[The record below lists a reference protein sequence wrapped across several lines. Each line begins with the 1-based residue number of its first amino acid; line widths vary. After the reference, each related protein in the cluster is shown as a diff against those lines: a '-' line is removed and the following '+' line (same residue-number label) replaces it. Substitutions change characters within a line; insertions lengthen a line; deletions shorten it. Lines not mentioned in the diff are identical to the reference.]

1 MKSAAKRDMS
11 CESQN
16 SANHAQDLKHLD
28 DNNFQNTIN
37 EGVTLVD
44 FFADWC
50 GPCRMIAPIVEEL
63 AGEMQG
69 KAKVAKLDIEN
80 AQQVTAQFQ
89 VTSIPTIIVF
99 KDGKE
104 VQRFVGVR
112 SKKDLQDAINSAL

>member
-1 MKSAAKRDMS
+1 M
-11 CESQN
+11 
-16 SANHAQDLKHLD
+16 AQDLKHLD